1 MEVSSRSIR
10 TQVVAITLMMVIAV
24 ICVGAFAQPA
34 MAMAMAMANGHDCVG
49 PGCGDQLACGQPSQ
63 PQASSGPSQQ
73 LSLVAL
79 PVIARVAAVEGDGTA
94 VTRSPPLP
102 RPSQPFGPSAPR
114 SPPSA

>member
-24 ICVGAFAQPA
+24 VCVGAFAQPV
-34 MAMAMAMANGHDCVG
+34 MAMANGHDCVG
-49 PGCGDQLACGQPSQ
+49 PGCDDQLACGQPSQ
-63 PQASSGPSQQ
+63 PQASSGSSQQ

-79 PVIARVAAVEGDGTA
+79 PVTASVAGVEGDGTT
-94 VTRSPPLP
+94 VTPSPPLP
-102 RPSQPFGPSAPR
+102 PSASQPFGPSAPR